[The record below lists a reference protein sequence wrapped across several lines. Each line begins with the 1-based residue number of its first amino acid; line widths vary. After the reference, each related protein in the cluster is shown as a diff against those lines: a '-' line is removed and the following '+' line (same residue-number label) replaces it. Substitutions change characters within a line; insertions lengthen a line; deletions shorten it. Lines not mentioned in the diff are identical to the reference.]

1 MKTTLDE
8 LQAFTHV
15 VDAGSI
21 SAAAEQLGQTASGI
35 SRALSRL
42 EDKLGV
48 TLLRRPTR
56 RLELTEEG
64 ALLLAQARRI
74 LAAVEDD
81 VLLFGSEP
89 SGAPDHVHAAADARV
104 VIPIQPDARS
114 LNLAVSAGIAC
125 WAARTRPA

>member
-35 SRALSRL
+35 SRALGRL

-48 TLLRRPTR
+48 TLLRRTTR
-56 RLELTEEG
+56 RCSIFSVKPMKM
-64 ALLLAQARRI
+64 ACSA
-74 LAAVEDD
+74 
-81 VLLFGSEP
+81 
-89 SGAPDHVHAAADARV
+89 ARV
-104 VIPIQPDARS
+104 SR
-114 LNLAVSAGIAC
+114 L
-125 WAARTRPA
+125 